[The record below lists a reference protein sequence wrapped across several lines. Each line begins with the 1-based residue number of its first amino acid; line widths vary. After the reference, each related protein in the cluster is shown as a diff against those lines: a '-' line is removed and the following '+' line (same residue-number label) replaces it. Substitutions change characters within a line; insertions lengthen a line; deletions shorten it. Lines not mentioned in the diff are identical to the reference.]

1 MLICERDGFGNPQ
14 GFELDAV
21 QLSLWPEFR
30 GYIFRSVCMES
41 NVVDVFGYGSNSPT
55 T

>member
-1 MLICERDGFGNPQ
+1 MLICERDGFSNPQ

-21 QLSLWPEFR
+21 QLGLRTEFR

-41 NVVDVFGYGSNSPT
+41 GVVDVFGYGSDSPT